1 MRSLKASKGEILLG
15 AAFAFVS
22 VAVMAALLSRGR
34 ILTGAES
41 QVGADQLQY
50 LSWVVSS
57 GEHLSIRSL
66 WSIPAQQ
73 SSGFFHPG
81 FLISG
86 LLNRAGVDVVLS
98 YQLWKL
104 LAIPL
109 VVAAFAAHVREL
121 LPKGGARTAALALAL
136 FGLSPAGAIW
146 SWNRLVGGFRGQL
159 EFAAGEV
166 FAPSWMWGYM
176 MTGIAVALM
185 VIGLLLAQRAT
196 RPDSAAVTGVL
207 LCVTAFLCSWLQ
219 PWQGAELIGA
229 VLICDLV
236 MADVGLGRMALLR
249 RRLPF
254 LLAALAPLI
263 YYRWLS
269 GTEDVWAIAAEA
281 NNRVPLWSLGVWVLT
296 FLPWLPAIRAYGRR
310 PSDWQQLALRVVPLL
325 MVGEFAVVGLSH
337 AGTFPFHA
345 VQGISLFLGILAVEG
360 MLLLKD
366 AEWWRARLPLGVGL
380 CLIMCVP
387 GTVHR
392 LNLMR
397 LEIHRS
403 AQPYFL
409 DPGEDAALKAIA
421 SKSGSGGVLAPI
433 KAALSVPGH
442 TGRPVWVGELS
453 WTPDFRARVAAAE
466 KLFRGRMSLSTARR
480 LIDSSGARFLYSD
493 CGHRSDL
500 THVLGS
506 RLLQKA
512 DYGCA
517 RVYELKGG
525 KA

>member
-1 MRSLKASKGEILLG
+1 LRSLKASKGELLLG
-15 AAFAFVS
+15 VAFGFVS
-22 VAVMAALLSRGR
+22 VAVIAGLLSRGR
-34 ILTGAES
+34 ILAGAES

-50 LSWVVSS
+50 LSWVVSA
-57 GEHLSIRSL
+57 GEHLSIRSM

-73 SSGFFHPG
+73 SSAFIHPG
-81 FLISG
+81 FLLSG
-86 LLNRAGVDVVLS
+86 LLNRAGLDVVLS

-104 LAIPL
+104 VSIPM
-109 VVAAFAAHVREL
+109 VVFAFGAYVRQL
-121 LPKGGARTAALALAL
+121 LPAGGPRTAALALAL

-146 SWNRLVGGFRGQL
+146 SWNRLVGGFGGQL

-196 RPDSAAVTGVL
+196 LPDSGHKVGVL

-229 VLICDLV
+229 VLICDL
-236 MADVGLGRMALLR
+236 ATSGGEKGRMALLR

-254 LLAALAPLI
+254 LLAALTPLV

-269 GTEDVWAIAAEA
+269 ETEDVWAIAAEA
-281 NNRVPLWSLGVWVLT
+281 NNSVPLWSIGVWVLT
-296 FLPWLPAIRAYGRR
+296 FLPWLPAMRAYASR
-310 PSDWQQLALRVVPLL
+310 PSGWQQLALRVVPLL
-325 MVGEFAVVGLSH
+325 MVGEFLVVGLSH

-345 VQGISLFLGILAVEG
+345 VQGISLFLGILSVEG
-360 MLLLKD
+360 MLLVKD
-366 AEWWRARLPLGVGL
+366 AAWWRARLPLGVGL
-380 CLIMCVP
+380 CLIMSVP

-409 DPGEDAALKAIA
+409 ETGENAALDAIA
-421 SKSGSGGVLAPI
+421 LRSGPGGVLAPI
-433 KAALSVPGH
+433 KAALSVPAH

-453 WTPDFRARVAAAE
+453 WTPNFRGRVAAAE
-466 KLFRGRMSLSTARR
+466 KLFRGEMSTSSARR

-500 THVLGS
+500 TEVLGA
-506 RLLQKA
+506 RLLHRA

-517 RVYELKGG
+517 RVYELKAG